1 VIGYLGKRLLQAVPI
16 LIGASTIIFF
26 LMHAAPGDPT
36 SIYLGNPNIDAR
48 VIEQMRENLGLDQP
62 VHIQYVKWISSF
74 LQGEFGYS
82 FSQKRPIADILKDT
96 IPNTLVLSGVALAI
110 IFILGIVIGTVQAV
124 RQYSWGDNLATALA
138 FFFYS
143 MPSFWF
149 GLMLIL
155 LFSYKLQWLPASQM
169 TSVNYEFMSG
179 SAQLTDR
186 LKHLLMPAIALG
198 VGGAASV
205 ARYMRS
211 GMLEQVRQDYVRTAR
226 AKGLSEG
233 KVIFKHAMRNALL
246 PVITLLGLFLPFL
259 MAGSVLIETVFAWP
273 GMGRTIV
280 TAIFQRDY
288 PVVLATAFVISVM
301 VILGNLIADML
312 YSIVDPRIRVEE
324 GEGA

>member
-1 VIGYLGKRLLQAVPI
+1 VIAYLGKRLLQAVPI

-233 KVIFKHAMRNALL
+233 KVIFKHAMRNALI

>member
-1 VIGYLGKRLLQAVPI
+1 MIGYLGKRLLQAVPI
-16 LIGASTIIFF
+16 LLGASTIIFF

-36 SIYLGNPNIDAR
+36 SIYLANPNIDAR

-74 LQGEFGYS
+74 MQGEFGYS

-96 IPNTLVLSGVALAI
+96 IPNTLILSGVALAI
-110 IFILGIVIGTVQAV
+110 IFLLGIVIGTLQAV

-155 LFSYKLQWLPASQM
+155 LFAYKLQWLPASQM

-179 SAQLTDR
+179 SAQLVDR
-186 LKHLLMPAIALG
+186 LKHLLLPALALG

-226 AKGLSEG
+226 AKGLSER
-233 KVIFKHAMRNALL
+233 KVIFKHAMRNALI

-259 MAGSVLIETVFAWP
+259 MAGAVLIETVFAWP

>member
-1 VIGYLGKRLLQAVPI
+1 MIGYLGKRLLQAVPI

-96 IPNTLVLSGVALAI
+96 IPNTLILSGVALAI
-110 IFILGIVIGTVQAV
+110 IFVLGVVIGTVQAV

-155 LFSYKLQWLPASQM
+155 LFAYKLQWLPASQM

-186 LKHLLMPAIALG
+186 LKHLLMPALALG

-211 GMLEQVRQDYVRTAR
+211 GMLEQVHQDYVRTAR

-233 KVIFKHAMRNALL
+233 KVIFKHAMRNALI

-301 VILGNLIADML
+301 VILGNLIADVL

-324 GEGA
+324 GEGG